1 MCPTPQSVKRCPLCE
16 LSLTFHVQH
25 AKIDQVNSDQSPP
38 VTADKAPQSADASF
52 FGQPKMLLNLF
63 SVELWERFSF
73 YGMQGILAYYMY
85 YSVTQGGL
93 GIDEGTA
100 LGIVGAYGGGV
111 YLSTILGAWV
121 ADRLLGSERVL
132 FFSAILIMVGHI
144 SLALIPG
151 AAGLAVG
158 LILVGVGSGGLKANA
173 TSLVGSLYSKD
184 DNRRDAGFSIF
195 YMGINIGGLIGPLV
209 TGWLQ
214 VNWGFHVG
222 FAAAAVGMALG
233 LIQYSLTRKNLPAS
247 ANLVANPLPKNR
259 YASMAILAIAAVAII
274 VAAVLLKLITAENLK
289 WIIVAVVIVATIA
302 YFTVILSNKSLTPV
316 ERSRVF
322 SFMPLF
328 LASAVFWSLFQQQFT
343 VIALYADKRLDRS
356 IFGWEMPASWVT
368 SINPVFIIVLAGVF
382 AAIWTKWGA
391 RQPGTPIKFAVS
403 LVVMGFAYLAFI
415 PFAGMAAV
423 PLLAI
428 VFILLLFTI
437 AELMLSPVGLSLAT
451 KLAPAAFKTQMVALF
466 FLSVSLGTAMSG
478 VLAQWYDPANETP
491 YFTVVG
497 LVAIVFGILVFAV
510 NKPIKKLM
518 AGVV

>member
-1 MCPTPQSVKRCPLCE
+1 M
-16 LSLTFHVQH
+16 
-25 AKIDQVNSDQSPP
+25 A
-38 VTADKAPQSADASF
+38 KAPQDSRDTSF

-85 YSVTQGGL
+85 YSVTDGGL
-93 GIDEGTA
+93 GIDKVTA

-132 FFSAILIMVGHI
+132 FYSAILIMAGHI
-144 SLALIPG
+144 SLAVLPG
-151 AAGLAVG
+151 TLGLAAGLIMVG
-158 LILVGVGSGGLKANA
+158 IGSGGLKANA
-173 TSLVGSLYSKD
+173 TSLVGTLYAKD
-184 DNRRDAGFSIF
+184 DDRRDAGFSIF

-214 VNWGFHVG
+214 VTWGFHVG
-222 FAAAAVGMALG
+222 FAAAAVGMGLG
-233 LIQYSLTRKNLPAS
+233 LIQYGLTRKNLPES
-247 ANLVANPLPKNR
+247 AHHVANPLPKAQ
-259 YASMAILAIAAVAII
+259 YLKFGIIAAVAVALI
-274 VAAVLLKLITAENLK
+274 VVAVALKLITAGNLK
-289 WIIVAVVIVATIA
+289 WIIVAVVIIATIA
-302 YFTVILSNKSLTPV
+302 YFAVILANKTLTPV

-343 VIALYADKRLDRS
+343 VVALYADTRLNRS
-356 IFGWEMPASWVT
+356 VFGWEMPPSWVT

-382 AAIWTKWGA
+382 AALWTKWGA
-391 RQPGTPIKFAVS
+391 RQPGTPVKFSVS
-403 LVVMGFAYLAFI
+403 LVVMGLAYLAFI
-415 PFAGMAAV
+415 PFAATASV

-428 VFILLLFTI
+428 VVILLMFTV

-478 VLAQWYDPANETP
+478 VLAQWYDADNETP
-491 YFTVVG
+491 YFLVVG
-497 LVAIVFGILVFAV
+497 LVSIAFGVLLFLAQ
-510 NKPIKKLM
+510 KPIKKLM
-518 AGVV
+518 AGVM

>member
-1 MCPTPQSVKRCPLCE
+1 MQQNANVTKYNVS
-16 LSLTFHVQH
+16 
-25 AKIDQVNSDQSPP
+25 AKIGGVSSQNSPAG
-38 VTADKAPQSADASF
+38 TAQAPKKPNDTAF

-85 YSVTQGGL
+85 YSVTDGGL
-93 GIDEGTA
+93 GMDESTA

-121 ADRLLGSERVL
+121 ADRLMGSERVL
-132 FFSAILIMVGHI
+132 FYSAIMIMAGHL
-144 SLALIPG
+144 SLAFLPG

-158 LILVGVGSGGLKANA
+158 LILIGIGSGGLKANA
-173 TSLVGSLYSKD
+173 TALVGTLYSKD
-184 DNRRDAGFSIF
+184 DPRRDAGFSIF

-214 VNWGFHVG
+214 VTWGFHVG
-222 FAAAAVGMALG
+222 FAAAAVGMGFG
-233 LIQYSLTRKNLPAS
+233 LLQYGLTRKNLPAS
-247 ANLVANPLPKNR
+247 AHNVPNPLPRAQYGKF
-259 YASMAILAIAAVAII
+259 AALAIAGVVVIILAVA
-274 VAAVLLKLITAENLK
+274 LKLITAENLK
-289 WIIVAVVIVATIA
+289 WVIVAVVIAAAVA
-302 YFTVILSNKSLTPV
+302 YFAVILANKTLTGT

-343 VIALYADKRLDRS
+343 VIALYSDKRLDRS
-356 IFGWEMPASWVT
+356 ILGWEVPASWVT
-368 SINPVFIIVLAGVF
+368 SINPVFIIILAGVF
-382 AAIWTKWGA
+382 AALWTKLGT
-391 RQPGTPIKFAVS
+391 RQPGTPVKFSVA
-403 LVVMGFAYLAFI
+403 LVVMGLAYLTFI

-423 PLLAI
+423 PMMAI
-428 VFILLLFTI
+428 VFILLLFTV

-451 KLAPAAFKTQMVALF
+451 KLAPAAFQTQMVALF

-491 YFTVVG
+491 YFLVVG
-497 LVAIVFGILVFAV
+497 LVSIGFGVLLFLAK
-510 NKPIKKLM
+510 KPIKKLM
-518 AGVV
+518 QGVL